1 MRHPFNKPSTTGRA
15 SFASSAFS
23 QKNAFIFNAP
33 DSLYFKAAKQLSDMF
48 EKSLE
53 KFEVEAESVNPL
65 QLDTM
70 ERCRLLLADMAANPL
85 AEWFLEPVDH
95 VGLGL
100 TDYMQ
105 VISQPMDLS
114 TAGKK
119 LERNEYMSPEDF
131 SHDVR
136 LVFQNAIAYNSA
148 ASMCAATCLP
158 RASAFRGRPVLAI
171 IPHLLPSAAS
181 SCFPQVRGRR
191 RHPRHC
197 LRPSVRAVDSGSC
210 IGSGPAHPGPTRL
223 AYVCAKEEVL

>member
-1 MRHPFNKPSTTGRA
+1 
-15 SFASSAFS
+15 
-23 QKNAFIFNAP
+23 
-33 DSLYFKAAKQLSDMF
+33 MF

-53 KFEVEAESVNPL
+53 KFEIEAEAVNPL

-70 ERCRLLLADMAANPL
+70 ERCSLLLADMIANPL

-114 TAGKK
+114 TAAKK
-119 LERNEYMSPEDF
+119 LERGQYMSPEDF

-148 ASMCAATCLP
+148 ASMCAEPCLP
-158 RASAFRGRPVLAI
+158 HASARSGRSRCGL
-171 IPHLLPSAAS
+171 HSAPQPTPAS
-181 SCFPQVRGRR
+181 LC
-191 RHPRHC
+191 
-197 LRPSVRAVDSGSC
+197 RP
-210 IGSGPAHPGPTRL
+210 
-223 AYVCAKEEVL
+223 